1 MGETSGEEFH
11 RREALRYGRL
21 SAAARDPLLKA
32 KLAQVAL
39 AHARIA
45 DALGTER
52 FKPIAKSPAQ
62 AQDSRYEIRL
72 ICGHGK
78 VTAPIEAETDIDALR
93 ICWAVHDACSDVSE
107 KFELWRGP
115 RLIAKSHDGRGVRRP
130 NEIPTLNGKS
140 QESVLATEELLLR
153 STHAIAQSTRLLEA
167 TRRMRDVISARKS
180 FPVAADEQPA
190 LPSLEKEPSPSQ

>member
-1 MGETSGEEFH
+1 MGELSGEGFH

-39 AHARIA
+39 THTHIA
-45 DALGTER
+45 NDLRTEG
-52 FKPIAKSPAQ
+52 FKTTAKSPAQ

-72 ICGHGK
+72 TCGRGE
-78 VTAPIEAETDIDALR
+78 VTAPIEAEADIDALR

-115 RLIAKSHDGRGVRRP
+115 RLMAKSHDGRGVRRP
-130 NEIPTLNGKS
+130 KEIPALSGKS
-140 QESVLATEELLLR
+140 QESMLATAELLLQ
-153 STHAIAQSTRLLEA
+153 STHAIAQSMRLVDA
-167 TRRMRDVISARKS
+167 IGRMRGVILARKS
-180 FPVAADEQPA
+180 FPVAAAEQPS
-190 LPSLEKEPSPSQ
+190 LPSLEK

>member
-39 AHARIA
+39 KHAQIA
-45 DALGTER
+45 DDLRTEQLLT
-52 FKPIAKSPAQ
+52 AKSPAP
-62 AQDSRYEIRL
+62 AQETRYEIRL
-72 ICGHGK
+72 TCSRGEIA
-78 VTAPIEAETDIDALR
+78 APIEAEADIDALR
-93 ICWAVHDACSDVSE
+93 ICWAVHDACSDLSE

-130 NEIPTLNGKS
+130 NEIPALNGKS
-140 QESVLATEELLLR
+140 QESVLATEEHLLR
-153 STHAIAQSTRLLEA
+153 SMHAIAQSTRLLEA
-167 TRRMRDVISARKS
+167 TKRMRDVISARKS
-180 FPVAADEQPA
+180 FPVAADEQPS